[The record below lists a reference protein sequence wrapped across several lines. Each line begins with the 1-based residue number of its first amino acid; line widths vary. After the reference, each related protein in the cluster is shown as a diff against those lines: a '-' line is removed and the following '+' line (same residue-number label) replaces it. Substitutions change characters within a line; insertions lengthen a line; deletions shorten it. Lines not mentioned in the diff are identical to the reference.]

1 MGDNESDGTKT
12 GLRVA
17 AIVVLAL
24 FAGFVL
30 IDLVGI
36 LTVGRD
42 KGIEIGQIFWR
53 IAFIPLCVASIASI
67 VARPRPE

>member
-1 MGDNESDGTKT
+1 MGDNGSDGTKT

-24 FAGFVL
+24 FTGFVL

-42 KGIEIGQIFWR
+42 KEIAIGQIFWR
-53 IAFIPLCVASIASI
+53 IAIIALCVASIASI
-67 VARPRPE
+67 VAPPRPE